1 MRLPSLR
8 DSFSAVTVCV
18 VVTALLYAPIFWG
31 SVEFVDSLILSLL
44 ALIAFS
50 FWIVGAILNKTDA
63 PLANSKQNSAA
74 TGGRAVLCALGISFA
89 VLVFFQIIPLWQ
101 SAVRVLSPTK
111 WELCSKLKI
120 TGAASTLSVN
130 PYTTEMHLYRVIGYV
145 ALFFVV
151 SKVAQSRKVALTFAG
166 AITTVAAA
174 AAFYGLIQYFTNN
187 QLPSLYVK
195 KYYLDRASGP
205 FVNPNH
211 FAGFLEI
218 CLPISLSLLFISKR
232 PRAPS
237 NELFLAERARL
248 FLLDLSQRP
257 YRLILLGVVVLLSLG
272 IVFSMSRLGIL
283 SAAVSLLVFAA
294 VVAAGSA
301 RSRVARLSAVLGVTG
316 IIIGA
321 NILMGLNEVSKRYSV
336 LFDKDVGW
344 RSGVWNWSLKVALD
358 YPIAGTGL
366 GTFQFVSPMYKTPE
380 TNAGQFDEAHND
392 YLNLWSDTGTVGLL
406 LGVSFI
412 VVWLAVILRGMGGS
426 KRHQNFLLA
435 GCVASLF
442 AMLVHSIGD
451 FNLQIPSNAAYLA
464 IILGIGVALAEKSH
478 DIRATAPVTELPTR
492 GVK

>member
-1 MRLPSLR
+1 
-8 DSFSAVTVCV
+8 
-18 VVTALLYAPIFWG
+18 
-31 SVEFVDSLILSLL
+31 
-44 ALIAFS
+44 
-50 FWIVGAILNKTDA
+50 
-63 PLANSKQNSAA
+63 
-74 TGGRAVLCALGISFA
+74 
-89 VLVFFQIIPLWQ
+89 
-101 SAVRVLSPTK
+101 
-111 WELCSKLKI
+111 
-120 TGAASTLSVN
+120 
-130 PYTTEMHLYRVIGYV
+130 
-145 ALFFVV
+145 
-151 SKVAQSRKVALTFAG
+151 
-166 AITTVAAA
+166 
-174 AAFYGLIQYFTNN
+174 
-187 QLPSLYVK
+187 
-195 KYYLDRASGP
+195 
-205 FVNPNH
+205 
-211 FAGFLEI
+211 
-218 CLPISLSLLFISKR
+218 
-232 PRAPS
+232 
-237 NELFLAERARL
+237 
-248 FLLDLSQRP
+248 
-257 YRLILLGVVVLLSLG
+257 
-272 IVFSMSRLGIL
+272 
-283 SAAVSLLVFAA
+283 
-294 VVAAGSA
+294 
-301 RSRVARLSAVLGVTG
+301 VLGVTG